1 MLPVEEAIE
10 IILNSVAPLGT
21 ETVESLHA
29 SGRVIAEHV
38 LAKRANPPW
47 DNSAMDG
54 YAIVAADAVTATE
67 ENPTK
72 LKVLYDLPAGS
83 FPHAPVGPGTAVRI
97 MTGAPV
103 PDGADTVVMVERTEK
118 VEGSGEEDSSEV
130 LIMATPN
137 SGDNIRYSGEDFK
150 VGQRVISAGTLL
162 RPAEIL
168 MLAAVG
174 QSEVAVYKRPIV
186 AVLSTGDELVDIDK
200 IPEKGQITN
209 SNGYAL
215 AALAES
221 AGCIVRF
228 LGIARDTRESL
239 TEKLNEAIKA
249 DAIITSG
256 GVSVGDY
263 DLVKDIL
270 SELGSTMRFW
280 KVALKPGKPLAF
292 GVISGRPAFGLP
304 GNPVSSMVA
313 FEQFVR
319 PALLKMA
326 GRTAIFST
334 TLKATITEDVRI
346 RPGRMNFLRAVLN
359 TKGDD
364 YTVTPL
370 KGQSSGAI
378 TTMVDANAYIIA
390 PPDSSGFDARETV
403 RVQPFDASV
412 FLSDS
417 TDYPATKTAKETND

>member
-1 MLPVEEAIE
+1 MLPVQEAIE
-10 IILNSVAPLGT
+10 IILNEVAPLGT

-54 YAIVAADAVTATE
+54 YAIMAADAVAATE
-67 ENPTK
+67 ECPTK

-83 FPHAPVGPGTAVRI
+83 FPHAPVGPGEAVRI

-103 PDGADTVVMVERTEK
+103 PDGADAVVMVERTEK
-118 VEGSGEEDSSEV
+118 LEESGEV
-130 LIMATPN
+130 LIKAAPN
-137 SGDNIRYSGEDFK
+137 GGDNIRYSGEDFRI
-150 VGQRVISAGTLL
+150 GQRVISAGTLI

-174 QSEVAVYKRPIV
+174 QPEVTVYKRPVV

-200 IPEKGQITN
+200 RPDKGQITN

-239 TEKLNEAIKA
+239 TEKLNEAIEA

-263 DLVKDIL
+263 DLVKDVL

-326 GRTAIFST
+326 GREAIFQT
-334 TLKATITEDVRI
+334 TLKATITEGVRI

-359 TKGDD
+359 TEGDD

-390 PPDSSGFDARETV
+390 PPDSSGFGANETV

-412 FLSDS
+412 FLADT
-417 TDYPATKTAKETND
+417 TDYPATKETDD